1 MKTLQL
7 FKDGKEILGSDGI
20 MYVDGRLNP
29 GNVKREVIERNKH
42 YKKNYPHRLADAF
55 AAYTGRI
62 GGNMGR
68 IVNLCMVFALLV
80 GLTSCSKQ
88 ANDLPQPKQPI
99 TVEYSVDCP
108 ACAVYFE
115 DNVFNRNNGTD
126 TRNEQYQVI
135 HGSWTTTF
143 KADTAFKTASLRIYV
158 SVFAPDQSVHV
169 RITTSDNKAI
179 DKTLTLGADN
189 NAASFELPLQ

>member
-1 MKTLQL
+1 MKTIKIL
-7 FKDGKEILGSDGI
+7 FL
-20 MYVDGRLNP
+20 
-29 GNVKREVIERNKH
+29 
-42 YKKNYPHRLADAF
+42 
-55 AAYTGRI
+55 T
-62 GGNMGR
+62 
-68 IVNLCMVFALLV
+68 LLIA

-88 ANDLPQPKQPI
+88 ANDLPTPVKPI
-99 TVEYSVDCP
+99 TVKYSVECP

-158 SVFAPDQSVHV
+158 SVFAPAQQVHA
-169 RITTSDNKAI
+169 RIVTSDNKAI
-179 DKTLTLGADN
+179 DKTFQLSPDN
-189 NAASFELPLQ
+189 NAASFELPIQ

>member
-1 MKTLQL
+1 MKTINIL
-7 FKDGKEILGSDGI
+7 FLS
-20 MYVDGRLNP
+20 
-29 GNVKREVIERNKH
+29 
-42 YKKNYPHRLADAF
+42 
-55 AAYTGRI
+55 
-62 GGNMGR
+62 
-68 IVNLCMVFALLV
+68 LLIA

-88 ANDLPQPKQPI
+88 ANDLPEPKQPI
-99 TVEYSVDCP
+99 TVKYSVDCP

-179 DKTLTLGADN
+179 DKTFDLSPDN